1 MSCYRELLVGL
12 FSNTNKLTKH
22 QMRASFAGK
31 TELKQPEMEAG
42 VSEIRFNFSH

>member
-1 MSCYRELLVGL
+1 MLYYRELLVGL
-12 FSNTNKLTKH
+12 FSNSNKLTKH

-42 VSEIRFNFSH
+42 VWDSF